1 LALGTDKPALLGG
14 KPVKTKLF
22 PPWPQYDDKER
33 RALLQVLKSRVW
45 WRTPGTRTLEFE
57 RKFAAYH
64 QAKHGIAVTN
74 GTAALEVVLAAL
86 GVGPGDEVIVPDFT
100 FIATASAV
108 LAAGALPVLV
118 DVAPDTYCLDPN
130 LVEDKITDRTK
141 AIIAV
146 HMGGHPADLD
156 RLSEIARGHGV
167 RLVEDSAHAHGAEWK
182 GRKIGAIG
190 DIGTFSFQASKLM
203 TAGEGGIIVTND
215 DELGRR
221 ARSVH
226 DCGRM
231 PGEWFYCH
239 FIYGSNYRLSE
250 WQGAIL
256 TQQLSRLDRQAAV
269 RTRNAA
275 YLDRGLPEISGII
288 PQKQDSR
295 CTRNGH
301 YAYIF
306 HYDSSAFA
314 DLPIKRFIEAL
325 EAEGIPTQASY
336 PPIHELDLFKSGE
349 YLKRLPKEQRD
360 IGKQILKENFP
371 NTRRA
376 AWETVWLPH
385 PVLLGT
391 REDTAKVPEAVRKIQ
406 RHAKELL

>member
-1 LALGTDKPALLGG
+1 M
-14 KPVKTKLF
+14 
-22 PPWPQYDDKER
+22 
-33 RALLQVLKSRVW
+33 QVLKSRVW

-57 RKFAAYH
+57 RKFASYH

-86 GVGPGDEVIVPDFT
+86 GVGPSDEVIVPDFT

-118 DVAPDTYCLDPN
+118 DVTPDTYCLDPT
-130 LVEDKITDRTK
+130 LVEERITDRTK

-146 HMGGHPADLD
+146 HMGGHPADMD
-156 RLSEIARGHGV
+156 RLPGIARRHGIH
-167 RLVEDSAHAHGAEWK
+167 LVEDSAHAHGSEWK

-190 DIGTFSFQASKLM
+190 DIGTFSFQASKLI
-203 TAGEGGIIVTND
+203 TAGEGGIIITND
-215 DELGRR
+215 DELERR

-231 PGEWFYCH
+231 PGEWFYSH

-256 TQQLSRLDRQAAV
+256 TQQLSRLDKQATI
-269 RTRNAA
+269 RTKNAA
-275 YLDRGLPEISGII
+275 YLDGVLPEIGGIS
-288 PQKQDSR
+288 PQKHDPR

-306 HYDSSAFA
+306 HYENSAFA
-314 DLPIKRFIEAL
+314 YLPIKRFIEAL

-349 YLKRLPKEQRD
+349 YLNRLPQEQRD
-360 IGKQILKENFP
+360 AGKRILKGDFL

-391 REDTAKVPEAVRKIQ
+391 RDDTARVPEAIRKIQ
-406 RHAKELL
+406 KHAKELL

>member
-1 LALGTDKPALLGG
+1 VLSTDKLALLGG
-14 KPVKTKLF
+14 KRTKTKPF
-22 PPWPQYDDKER
+22 PAWPQYDEKER
-33 RALLQVLKSRVW
+33 RALMEVLKSRIW
-45 WRTPGTRTLEFE
+45 WRTPGTQTLEFE

-74 GTAALEVVLAAL
+74 GTAALEVTLAAI
-86 GVGPGDEVIVPDFT
+86 GVGSGHEVIVPDFT

-118 DVAPDTYCLDPN
+118 DVTPDTYCLDPS
-130 LVEDKITDRTK
+130 LVEEKITARTK
-141 AIIAV
+141 AMIAV

-156 RLSEIARGHGV
+156 RLSEIARRHRI
-167 RLVEDSAHAHGAEWK
+167 RLVEDSAHAHGSEWK
-182 GRKIGAIG
+182 GRKVGAIG
-190 DIGTFSFQASKLM
+190 DIGTFSFQASKLI
-203 TAGEGGIIVTND
+203 TAGEGGIIITSD
-215 DELGRR
+215 DELERR

-231 PGEWFYCH
+231 PGEWFYSH

-256 TQQLSRLDRQAAV
+256 TQQLSRLDKQAAI
-269 RTRNAA
+269 RAKNAT
-275 YLDRGLPEISGII
+275 YLDSILPEIDGIT
-288 PQKQDSR
+288 PQRHDER

-306 HYDSSAFA
+306 HYESSAFA
-314 DLPIKRFIEAL
+314 DLPIKRFIAAL

-336 PPIHELDLFKSGE
+336 PPVHELDLFRSGE
-349 YLKRLPKEQRD
+349 FLNRLPQEQRD
-360 IGKQILKENFP
+360 AGKQILKGDFP
-371 NTRRA
+371 NTSRA

-385 PVLLGT
+385 PAVLGS
-391 REDTAKVPEAVRKIQ
+391 RQDTARIPEAIRKIQ
-406 RHAKELL
+406 RHARDLL

>member
-1 LALGTDKPALLGG
+1 MLGTDKPALLGG
-14 KPVKTKLF
+14 KRTKARQF
-22 PPWPQYDDKER
+22 PPWPQYDEKER
-33 RALLQVLKSRVW
+33 RALMQVLESRVW

-57 RKFAAYH
+57 RKFASYH

-86 GVGPGDEVIVPDFT
+86 GVGPSDEVIVPDFT

-118 DVAPDTYCLDPN
+118 DVTPDTYCLDPT
-130 LVEDKITDRTK
+130 LVEERITDRTK
-141 AIIAV
+141 TIIAV
-146 HMGGHPADLD
+146 HMGGHPADMD
-156 RLSEIARGHGV
+156 RLPEITRRHGI
-167 RLVEDSAHAHGAEWK
+167 RLVEDSAHAHGSEWK

-190 DIGTFSFQASKLM
+190 DIGTFSFQASKLI
-203 TAGEGGIIVTND
+203 TAGEGGIIITND
-215 DELGRR
+215 DGLERR

-231 PGEWFYCH
+231 PGEWFYSH

-256 TQQLSRLDRQAAV
+256 TQQLSRLDKQATIRAK
-269 RTRNAA
+269 NAA
-275 YLDRGLPEISGII
+275 YLDGVLPEIEGIS
-288 PQKQDSR
+288 PQKHDPR

-306 HYDSSAFA
+306 HYESSTFA

-349 YLKRLPKEQRD
+349 YLNRLPQEQRD
-360 IGKQILKENFP
+360 AGKRILKGDFP

-391 REDTAKVPEAVRKIQ
+391 RDDTARVPEAIRKIQ
-406 RHAKELL
+406 KHAKELL

>member
-1 LALGTDKPALLGG
+1 M
-14 KPVKTKLF
+14 
-22 PPWPQYDDKER
+22 
-33 RALLQVLKSRVW
+33 QVLKSRVW

-57 RKFAAYH
+57 RKFASYH

-86 GVGPGDEVIVPDFT
+86 GVGPSDEVIVPDFT

-118 DVAPDTYCLDPN
+118 DVTPDTYCLDPT
-130 LVEDKITDRTK
+130 LVEERITDRTK

-146 HMGGHPADLD
+146 HMGGLPADLD
-156 RLSEIARGHGV
+156 RLPQIARRQGI
-167 RLVEDSAHAHGAEWK
+167 RLVEDSAHAHGSEWK

-190 DIGTFSFQASKLM
+190 DIGTFSFQASKLI
-203 TAGEGGIIVTND
+203 TAGEGGIIITND
-215 DELGRR
+215 DELERR

-231 PGEWFYCH
+231 PGEWFYSH

-256 TQQLSRLDRQAAV
+256 TQQLSRLDKQATI
-269 RTRNAA
+269 RTKNAA
-275 YLDRGLPEISGII
+275 YLDRVLPEIEGIT
-288 PQKQDSR
+288 PQKHDPR

-306 HYDSSAFA
+306 HYESSTFA

-349 YLKRLPKEQRD
+349 YLNRLPQEQRD
-360 IGKQILKENFP
+360 AGKRILKGDFP

-385 PVLLGT
+385 PALLGT
-391 REDTAKVPEAVRKIQ
+391 RDDTARVPEAIRKIQ
-406 RHAKELL
+406 KHAKELL

>member
-1 LALGTDKPALLGG
+1 MLGTDKPALLGG
-14 KPVKTKLF
+14 KRTKAKPF
-22 PPWPQYDDKER
+22 PPWPQYDEKER
-33 RALLQVLKSRVW
+33 RALMQVLKSRVW

-57 RKFAAYH
+57 RKFASYH

-86 GVGPGDEVIVPDFT
+86 GVGPSDEVIVPDFT

-118 DVAPDTYCLDPN
+118 DVTPDTYCLDPT
-130 LVEDKITDRTK
+130 LVEERITDRTK

-146 HMGGHPADLD
+146 HMGGHPADMD
-156 RLSEIARGHGV
+156 RLPEIARRHGI
-167 RLVEDSAHAHGAEWK
+167 RLVEDSAHAHGSEWK

-190 DIGTFSFQASKLM
+190 DIGTFSFQASKLI
-203 TAGEGGIIVTND
+203 TAGEGGIIITND
-215 DELGRR
+215 DDLERR

-231 PGEWFYCH
+231 PGEWFYSH

-256 TQQLSRLDRQAAV
+256 TQQLSRLDKQATI
-269 RTRNAA
+269 RTKNAA
-275 YLDRGLPEISGII
+275 YLDGVLPEIEGIS
-288 PQKQDSR
+288 PQKHDPR

-306 HYDSSAFA
+306 HYESSTFA

-349 YLKRLPKEQRD
+349 YLNRLPQEQRD
-360 IGKQILKENFP
+360 DGKRILKGDFP

-391 REDTAKVPEAVRKIQ
+391 RDDTARVPEAIRKIQ
-406 RHAKELL
+406 KHAKQLL

>member
-1 LALGTDKPALLGG
+1 M
-14 KPVKTKLF
+14 
-22 PPWPQYDDKER
+22 
-33 RALLQVLKSRVW
+33 QVLKSRVW
-45 WRTPGTRTLEFE
+45 WRTPGTRTLGFE
-57 RKFAAYH
+57 RKFASYH

-86 GVGPGDEVIVPDFT
+86 GVGPSDEVIVPDFT

-118 DVAPDTYCLDPN
+118 DVTPDTYCLDPT
-130 LVEDKITDRTK
+130 LVEERITDRTK
-141 AIIAV
+141 AIITV

-156 RLSEIARGHGV
+156 RLPEIARRHGIH
-167 RLVEDSAHAHGAEWK
+167 LVEDSAHAHGSEWK

-190 DIGTFSFQASKLM
+190 DIGTFSFQASKLI
-203 TAGEGGIIVTND
+203 TAGEGGIIITND
-215 DELGRR
+215 DELERR

-231 PGEWFYCH
+231 PGEWFYSH

-256 TQQLSRLDRQAAV
+256 TQQLSRLDKQATI
-269 RTRNAA
+269 RTKNAA
-275 YLDRGLPEISGII
+275 YLDGVLPEIEGIS
-288 PQKQDSR
+288 PQKHDPR

-306 HYDSSAFA
+306 HYESSTFA

-349 YLKRLPKEQRD
+349 YLNRLSQEQRD
-360 IGKQILKENFP
+360 AGKRILKGDFP

-391 REDTAKVPEAVRKIQ
+391 RDDTARVPEAIRKIQ
-406 RHAKELL
+406 KHAKELL

>member
-1 LALGTDKPALLGG
+1 M
-14 KPVKTKLF
+14 
-22 PPWPQYDDKER
+22 
-33 RALLQVLKSRVW
+33 QVLESRVW

-57 RKFAAYH
+57 RKFASYH

-86 GVGPGDEVIVPDFT
+86 GVGPSDEVIVPDFT

-118 DVAPDTYCLDPN
+118 DVTPDTYCLDPT
-130 LVEDKITDRTK
+130 LVEERITDRTK
-141 AIIAV
+141 TIIAV
-146 HMGGHPADLD
+146 HMGGHPADMD
-156 RLSEIARGHGV
+156 RLPEITRRHGI
-167 RLVEDSAHAHGAEWK
+167 RLVEDSAHAHGSEWK

-190 DIGTFSFQASKLM
+190 DIGTFSFQASKLI
-203 TAGEGGIIVTND
+203 TAGEGGIIITND
-215 DELGRR
+215 DGLERR

-231 PGEWFYCH
+231 PGEWFYSH

-256 TQQLSRLDRQAAV
+256 TQQLSRLDKQATIRAK
-269 RTRNAA
+269 NAA
-275 YLDRGLPEISGII
+275 YLDGVLPEIEGIS
-288 PQKQDSR
+288 PQKHDPR

-306 HYDSSAFA
+306 HYESSTFA

-349 YLKRLPKEQRD
+349 YLNRLPQEQRD
-360 IGKQILKENFP
+360 AGKRILKGDFP

-391 REDTAKVPEAVRKIQ
+391 RDDTARVPEAIRKIQ
-406 RHAKELL
+406 KHAKELL

>member
-1 LALGTDKPALLGG
+1 MLGTDKPALLGG
-14 KPVKTKLF
+14 KRTKARPF
-22 PPWPQYDDKER
+22 PPWPQYDEKER
-33 RALLQVLKSRVW
+33 RALMQVLESRVW

-57 RKFAAYH
+57 RKFASYH

-86 GVGPGDEVIVPDFT
+86 GVGPSDEVIVPDFT

-118 DVAPDTYCLDPN
+118 DATPDTYCLDPT
-130 LVEDKITDRTK
+130 LVEERITDRTK

-146 HMGGHPADLD
+146 HMGGHSADLD
-156 RLSEIARGHGV
+156 RLPEIARRHGI
-167 RLVEDSAHAHGAEWK
+167 RLVEDSAHAHGSEWK

-190 DIGTFSFQASKLM
+190 DIGTFSFQASKLI
-203 TAGEGGIIVTND
+203 TAGEGGIIITND
-215 DELGRR
+215 DELERR

-231 PGEWFYCH
+231 PGEWFYSH

-256 TQQLSRLDRQAAV
+256 TQQLSRLDKQATI
-269 RTRNAA
+269 RTKNAA
-275 YLDRGLPEISGII
+275 YLDGVLPEIEGIS
-288 PQKQDSR
+288 PQKHDPR

-306 HYDSSAFA
+306 HYESSTFA

-349 YLKRLPKEQRD
+349 YLNRLPQEQRD
-360 IGKQILKENFP
+360 VGKRIVKGDFP

-391 REDTAKVPEAVRKIQ
+391 RDDTARVPEAIRKIQ
-406 RHAKELL
+406 KHAKELL

>member
-1 LALGTDKPALLGG
+1 MGTDKPALLGG
-14 KPVKTKLF
+14 KRTKAKPF
-22 PPWPQYDDKER
+22 PPWPQYDEKER
-33 RALLQVLKSRVW
+33 RALMQVLKSRVW

-57 RKFAAYH
+57 RKFASYH

-86 GVGPGDEVIVPDFT
+86 GVGPSDEVIVPDFT

-118 DVAPDTYCLDPN
+118 DVTPDTYCLDPT
-130 LVEDKITDRTK
+130 LVEERITDRTK

-146 HMGGHPADLD
+146 HMGGHPADMD
-156 RLSEIARGHGV
+156 RLPEIARRHGI
-167 RLVEDSAHAHGAEWK
+167 RLVEDSAHAHGSEWK

-190 DIGTFSFQASKLM
+190 DIGTFSFQASKLI
-203 TAGEGGIIVTND
+203 TAGEGGIIITND
-215 DELGRR
+215 DELERQ

-231 PGEWFYCH
+231 PGEWFYSH

-256 TQQLSRLDRQAAV
+256 TQQLSRLDKQATI
-269 RTRNAA
+269 RTKNAA
-275 YLDRGLPEISGII
+275 YLDDVLPEIEGIS
-288 PQKQDSR
+288 PQKHDPR

-306 HYDSSAFA
+306 HYESSTFA

-349 YLKRLPKEQRD
+349 YLNRLPQEQRD
-360 IGKQILKENFP
+360 AGKRILKGDFP

-391 REDTAKVPEAVRKIQ
+391 RDDTARVPEAIRKIQ
-406 RHAKELL
+406 KHAKELL

>member
-1 LALGTDKPALLGG
+1 MLGTDKPALLGG
-14 KPVKTKLF
+14 KRTKAKPF
-22 PPWPQYDDKER
+22 PPWPQYDEKER
-33 RALLQVLKSRVW
+33 RALMQVLKSRVW

-57 RKFAAYH
+57 RKFASYH

-74 GTAALEVVLAAL
+74 GTAALEVVLATL
-86 GVGPGDEVIVPDFT
+86 GVGPSDEVIVPDFT

-118 DVAPDTYCLDPN
+118 DVTPDTYCLDPT
-130 LVEDKITDRTK
+130 LVEERITDRTK

-146 HMGGHPADLD
+146 HMGGHPADMD
-156 RLSEIARGHGV
+156 RLPEIARRHGI
-167 RLVEDSAHAHGAEWK
+167 RLVEDSAHAHGSEWK

-190 DIGTFSFQASKLM
+190 DIGTFSFQASKLI
-203 TAGEGGIIVTND
+203 TAGEGGIIITND
-215 DELGRR
+215 DELERR

-231 PGEWFYCH
+231 PGEWFYSH

-256 TQQLSRLDRQAAV
+256 TQQLARLDKQATI
-269 RTRNAA
+269 RTKNAA
-275 YLDRGLPEISGII
+275 YLDGVLPEIEGIS
-288 PQKQDSR
+288 PQKHDPR

-306 HYDSSAFA
+306 HYESSTFA

-349 YLKRLPKEQRD
+349 YLNRLPQEQRD
-360 IGKQILKENFP
+360 AGKRILKGDFP

-391 REDTAKVPEAVRKIQ
+391 RDDTARVPEAIRKIQ
-406 RHAKELL
+406 KHAKELR

>member
-1 LALGTDKPALLGG
+1 VLGTDKPALLGG
-14 KPVKTKLF
+14 KRTKAKPF
-22 PPWPQYDDKER
+22 PPWPQYDEKER
-33 RALLQVLKSRVW
+33 RALMQVLKSRVW

-57 RKFAAYH
+57 RKFASYH

-86 GVGPGDEVIVPDFT
+86 GVGPSDEVIVPDFT

-118 DVAPDTYCLDPN
+118 DVTPDTYCLDPT
-130 LVEDKITDRTK
+130 LVEERITDRTK

-156 RLSEIARGHGV
+156 RLPEIARRHGI
-167 RLVEDSAHAHGAEWK
+167 RLVEDSAHAHGSEWK

-190 DIGTFSFQASKLM
+190 DIGTFSFQASKLI
-203 TAGEGGIIVTND
+203 TAGEGGIIITND
-215 DELGRR
+215 DDLERR

-231 PGEWFYCH
+231 PGEWFYSH

-256 TQQLSRLDRQAAV
+256 TQQLSRLDKQATI
-269 RTRNAA
+269 RTKNAA
-275 YLDRGLPEISGII
+275 YLDGVLPEIEGIS
-288 PQKQDSR
+288 PQKHDPR

-306 HYDSSAFA
+306 HYESSTFA

-349 YLKRLPKEQRD
+349 YLNRLPQEQRD
-360 IGKQILKENFP
+360 DGKRILKGDFP

-391 REDTAKVPEAVRKIQ
+391 RDDTARVPEAIRKIQ
-406 RHAKELL
+406 KHAKQLL

>member
-1 LALGTDKPALLGG
+1 MLGTDKPALLGG
-14 KPVKTKLF
+14 KRTKARPF
-22 PPWPQYDDKER
+22 PPWPQYDEKER
-33 RALLQVLKSRVW
+33 RALMQVLKSRVW

-57 RKFAAYH
+57 RKFASYH

-86 GVGPGDEVIVPDFT
+86 GVGPSDEVIVPDFT

-118 DVAPDTYCLDPN
+118 DVTPDMYCLDPT
-130 LVEDKITDRTK
+130 LVEERITDRTK
-141 AIIAV
+141 AIVAV
-146 HMGGHPADLD
+146 HMGGHPADMD
-156 RLSEIARGHGV
+156 RLPEIARRHGI
-167 RLVEDSAHAHGAEWK
+167 RLVEDSAHAHGSEWK

-190 DIGTFSFQASKLM
+190 DIGTFSFQASKLI
-203 TAGEGGIIVTND
+203 TAGEGGIIITND
-215 DELGRR
+215 DERERR

-231 PGEWFYCH
+231 PGEWFYSH

-256 TQQLSRLDRQAAV
+256 TQQLSRLDKQATI
-269 RTRNAA
+269 RTKNAA
-275 YLDRGLPEISGII
+275 YLDGVLPEIEGIS
-288 PQKQDSR
+288 PQKHDPR

-306 HYDSSAFA
+306 HYESSTFA

-349 YLKRLPKEQRD
+349 YLNRLPQEHRD
-360 IGKQILKENFP
+360 AGKRILKGDFA

-391 REDTAKVPEAVRKIQ
+391 RDDTARVPEAIRKIQ
-406 RHAKELL
+406 KHAKELL

>member
-1 LALGTDKPALLGG
+1 M
-14 KPVKTKLF
+14 
-22 PPWPQYDDKER
+22 
-33 RALLQVLKSRVW
+33 QVLKSRVW

-57 RKFAAYH
+57 RKFASYH

-86 GVGPGDEVIVPDFT
+86 GVGPSDEVIVPDFT

-118 DVAPDTYCLDPN
+118 DVTPDTYCLDPT
-130 LVEDKITDRTK
+130 LVEERITDRTK

-146 HMGGHPADLD
+146 HMGGHPADMD
-156 RLSEIARGHGV
+156 RLPEIARRHGI
-167 RLVEDSAHAHGAEWK
+167 RLVEDSAHAHGSEWK

-190 DIGTFSFQASKLM
+190 DIGTFSFQASKLI
-203 TAGEGGIIVTND
+203 TAGEGGIIITND
-215 DELGRR
+215 DELERR

-231 PGEWFYCH
+231 PGEWFYSH

-256 TQQLSRLDRQAAV
+256 TQQLSRLDKQATIRAK
-269 RTRNAA
+269 NAA
-275 YLDRGLPEISGII
+275 YLDGVLPEIEGIS
-288 PQKQDSR
+288 PQKHDPR

-306 HYDSSAFA
+306 HYESSTFA

-349 YLKRLPKEQRD
+349 YLNRLPQEQRD
-360 IGKQILKENFP
+360 VGKRIVKGDFP

-391 REDTAKVPEAVRKIQ
+391 RDDTARVPEAIRKIQ
-406 RHAKELL
+406 KHAKELL

>member
-1 LALGTDKPALLGG
+1 VLGTDKPALLGG
-14 KPVKTKLF
+14 KRTKARPF
-22 PPWPQYDDKER
+22 PPWPQYDEKER
-33 RALLQVLKSRVW
+33 RALMQVLESRVW

-57 RKFAAYH
+57 RKFASYH

-86 GVGPGDEVIVPDFT
+86 GVGPSDEVIVPDFT

-118 DVAPDTYCLDPN
+118 DATPDTYCLDPT
-130 LVEDKITDRTK
+130 LVEERITDRTK

-146 HMGGHPADLD
+146 HMGGHSADLD
-156 RLSEIARGHGV
+156 RLPEIARRHGI
-167 RLVEDSAHAHGAEWK
+167 RLVEDSAHAHGSEWK

-190 DIGTFSFQASKLM
+190 DIGTFSFQASKLI
-203 TAGEGGIIVTND
+203 TAGEGGIIITND
-215 DELGRR
+215 DELERR

-231 PGEWFYCH
+231 PGEWFYSH

-256 TQQLSRLDRQAAV
+256 TQQLSRLDKQATIRAK
-269 RTRNAA
+269 NAA
-275 YLDRGLPEISGII
+275 YLDGVLPEIEGIS
-288 PQKQDSR
+288 PQKHDPR

-306 HYDSSAFA
+306 HYESSTFA

-349 YLKRLPKEQRD
+349 YLNRLPQEQRD
-360 IGKQILKENFP
+360 VGKRIVKGDFP

-391 REDTAKVPEAVRKIQ
+391 RDDTARVPEAIRKIQ
-406 RHAKELL
+406 KHAKELL

>member
-1 LALGTDKPALLGG
+1 M
-14 KPVKTKLF
+14 
-22 PPWPQYDDKER
+22 
-33 RALLQVLKSRVW
+33 
-45 WRTPGTRTLEFE
+45 EFE

-64 QAKHGIAVTN
+64 KARHGIAVTN
-74 GTAALEVVLAAL
+74 GTAALEVTLAAL
-86 GVGPGDEVIVPDFT
+86 DIDPGDEVIVPDFT

-108 LAAGALPVLV
+108 LAAGALPVLA
-118 DVAPDTYCLDPN
+118 DVTSDTYCLDPN
-130 LVEDKITDRTK
+130 LVEEKITDRTR
-141 AIIAV
+141 AIITV

-156 RLSEIARGHGV
+156 SLTEIARRHGI
-167 RLVEDSAHAHGAEWK
+167 RLVEDSAHAHGTEWK

-203 TAGEGGIIVTND
+203 TAGEGGIIITND
-215 DELGRR
+215 DELERR
-221 ARSVH
+221 TRSVH

-231 PGEWFYCH
+231 PGEWFYSH

-256 TQQLSRLDRQAAV
+256 TQQLSRLDKQATV
-269 RTRNAA
+269 RTKNAD
-275 YLDRGLPEISGII
+275 YLDRTLPGIEGI
-288 PQKQDSR
+288 TPQKHDPR

-306 HYDSSAFA
+306 HYESSAFA
-314 DLPIKRFIEAL
+314 GLPIKKFVEAL

-336 PPIHELDLFKSGE
+336 PPIHELDLFKTGE
-349 YLKRLPKEQRD
+349 YLRRLPQERREA
-360 IGKQILKENFP
+360 GKAILKAKFP
-371 NTRRA
+371 NTIRA

-391 REDTAKVPEAVRKIQ
+391 REDTTKIVEAIRKIQ
-406 RHAKELL
+406 THAKDLP

>member
-1 LALGTDKPALLGG
+1 M
-14 KPVKTKLF
+14 
-22 PPWPQYDDKER
+22 
-33 RALLQVLKSRVW
+33 QVLKSRVW

-57 RKFAAYH
+57 RKFASYH

-86 GVGPGDEVIVPDFT
+86 GVGPSDEVIVPDFT

-118 DVAPDTYCLDPN
+118 DVTPDTYCLDPT
-130 LVEDKITDRTK
+130 LVEERITDRTK

-146 HMGGHPADLD
+146 HMGGLPADLD
-156 RLSEIARGHGV
+156 RLPQIARRQGI
-167 RLVEDSAHAHGAEWK
+167 RLVEDSAHAHGSEWK

-190 DIGTFSFQASKLM
+190 DIGTFSFQASKLI
-203 TAGEGGIIVTND
+203 TAGEGGIIITND
-215 DELGRR
+215 DELERR

-231 PGEWFYCH
+231 PGEWFYSH

-256 TQQLSRLDRQAAV
+256 TQQLSRLDKQATI
-269 RTRNAA
+269 RTKNAA
-275 YLDRGLPEISGII
+275 YLDRVLPEIEGIT
-288 PQKQDSR
+288 PQKHDPR

-306 HYDSSAFA
+306 HYESSTFA

-349 YLKRLPKEQRD
+349 YLNRLPQEQRD
-360 IGKQILKENFP
+360 AGKRILKGNFP

-391 REDTAKVPEAVRKIQ
+391 RDDTARVPEAIRKIQ
-406 RHAKELL
+406 KHAKELL

>member
-1 LALGTDKPALLGG
+1 MLGTDKPALLGG
-14 KPVKTKLF
+14 KRTKAKPF
-22 PPWPQYDDKER
+22 PPWPQYDEKER
-33 RALLQVLKSRVW
+33 RALMQVLKSRVW

-57 RKFAAYH
+57 RKFASYH

-86 GVGPGDEVIVPDFT
+86 GVGPSDEVIVPDFT

-118 DVAPDTYCLDPN
+118 DVTPDTYCLDPT
-130 LVEDKITDRTK
+130 LVEERITDRTK

-146 HMGGHPADLD
+146 HMGGLPADLD
-156 RLSEIARGHGV
+156 RLPQIARRQGI
-167 RLVEDSAHAHGAEWK
+167 RLVEDSAHAHGSEWK

-190 DIGTFSFQASKLM
+190 DIGTFSFQASKLI
-203 TAGEGGIIVTND
+203 TAGEGGIIITND
-215 DELGRR
+215 DELERR

-231 PGEWFYCH
+231 PGEWFYSH

-256 TQQLSRLDRQAAV
+256 TQQLSRLDKQATI
-269 RTRNAA
+269 RTKNAA
-275 YLDRGLPEISGII
+275 YLDRVLPEIEGIT
-288 PQKQDSR
+288 PQKHDPR

-306 HYDSSAFA
+306 HYESSTFA

-349 YLKRLPKEQRD
+349 YLNRLPQEQRD
-360 IGKQILKENFP
+360 AGKRILKGDFP

-385 PVLLGT
+385 PALLGT
-391 REDTAKVPEAVRKIQ
+391 RDDTARVPEAIRKIQ
-406 RHAKELL
+406 KHAKELL

>member
-1 LALGTDKPALLGG
+1 MGTDKPALLGG
-14 KPVKTKLF
+14 KRTKAKPF
-22 PPWPQYDDKER
+22 PPWPQYDEKER
-33 RALLQVLKSRVW
+33 RALMQVLKSRVW

-57 RKFAAYH
+57 RKFASYH

-86 GVGPGDEVIVPDFT
+86 GVGPSDEVIVPDFT

-118 DVAPDTYCLDPN
+118 DVTPDTYCLDPT
-130 LVEDKITDRTK
+130 LVEERITDRTK

-146 HMGGHPADLD
+146 HMGGHPADMD
-156 RLSEIARGHGV
+156 RLPEIARRHGI
-167 RLVEDSAHAHGAEWK
+167 RLVEDSAHAHGSEWK

-190 DIGTFSFQASKLM
+190 DIGTFSFQASKLI
-203 TAGEGGIIVTND
+203 TAGEGGIIITND
-215 DELGRR
+215 DELERR

-231 PGEWFYCH
+231 PGEWFYSH

-256 TQQLSRLDRQAAV
+256 TQQLSRLDKQATI
-269 RTRNAA
+269 RTKNAA
-275 YLDRGLPEISGII
+275 YLDGVLPEIEGIS
-288 PQKQDSR
+288 PQKHDPR

-306 HYDSSAFA
+306 HYESSTFA

-349 YLKRLPKEQRD
+349 YLNRLPQEQRD
-360 IGKQILKENFP
+360 AGKRILKGDFP

-391 REDTAKVPEAVRKIQ
+391 RDDTARVPEAIRKIQ
-406 RHAKELL
+406 KHAKELR

>member
-1 LALGTDKPALLGG
+1 M
-14 KPVKTKLF
+14 
-22 PPWPQYDDKER
+22 
-33 RALLQVLKSRVW
+33 QVLESRVW

-57 RKFAAYH
+57 RKFASYH

-86 GVGPGDEVIVPDFT
+86 GVGPSDEVIVPDFT

-118 DVAPDTYCLDPN
+118 DATPDTYCLDPT
-130 LVEDKITDRTK
+130 LVEERITDRTK

-146 HMGGHPADLD
+146 HMGGHSADLD
-156 RLSEIARGHGV
+156 RLPEIARRHGI
-167 RLVEDSAHAHGAEWK
+167 RLVEDSAHAHGSEWK

-190 DIGTFSFQASKLM
+190 DIGTFSFQASKLI
-203 TAGEGGIIVTND
+203 TAGEGGIIITND
-215 DELGRR
+215 DELERR

-231 PGEWFYCH
+231 PGEWFYSH

-256 TQQLSRLDRQAAV
+256 TQQLSRLDKQATI
-269 RTRNAA
+269 RTKNAA
-275 YLDRGLPEISGII
+275 YLDGVLPEIEGIS
-288 PQKQDSR
+288 PQKHDPR

-306 HYDSSAFA
+306 HYESSTFA

-349 YLKRLPKEQRD
+349 YLNRLPQEQRD
-360 IGKQILKENFP
+360 VGKRIVKGDFP

-391 REDTAKVPEAVRKIQ
+391 RDDTARVPEAIRKIQ
-406 RHAKELL
+406 KHAKELL

>member
-1 LALGTDKPALLGG
+1 VLGTDKPALLGG
-14 KPVKTKLF
+14 KRTKARPF
-22 PPWPQYDDKER
+22 PPWPQYDEKER
-33 RALLQVLKSRVW
+33 RALMQVLESRVW

-57 RKFAAYH
+57 RKFASYH

-86 GVGPGDEVIVPDFT
+86 GVGPSDEVIVPDFT

-118 DVAPDTYCLDPN
+118 DATPDTYCLDPT
-130 LVEDKITDRTK
+130 LVEERITDRTK

-146 HMGGHPADLD
+146 HMGGHSADLD
-156 RLSEIARGHGV
+156 RLPEIARRHGI
-167 RLVEDSAHAHGAEWK
+167 RLVEDSAHAHGSEWK

-190 DIGTFSFQASKLM
+190 DIGTFSFQASKLI
-203 TAGEGGIIVTND
+203 TAGEGGIIITND
-215 DELGRR
+215 DELERR

-231 PGEWFYCH
+231 PGEWFYSH

-256 TQQLSRLDRQAAV
+256 TQQLSRLDKQATI
-269 RTRNAA
+269 RTKNAA
-275 YLDRGLPEISGII
+275 YLDGVLPEIEGIS
-288 PQKQDSR
+288 PQKHDPR

-306 HYDSSAFA
+306 HYESSTFA

-349 YLKRLPKEQRD
+349 YLNRLPQEQRD
-360 IGKQILKENFP
+360 VGKRIVKGDFP

-391 REDTAKVPEAVRKIQ
+391 RDDTARVPEAIRKIQ
-406 RHAKELL
+406 KHAKELL

>member
-1 LALGTDKPALLGG
+1 M
-14 KPVKTKLF
+14 
-22 PPWPQYDDKER
+22 
-33 RALLQVLKSRVW
+33 QVLKSRVW
-45 WRTPGTRTLEFE
+45 WRTPGTRTLEYE
-57 RKFAAYH
+57 RKFASYH
-64 QAKHGIAVTN
+64 HAKHGIAVTN

-86 GVGPGDEVIVPDFT
+86 GVGPSDEVIVPDFT

-118 DVAPDTYCLDPN
+118 DVTPDTYCLDPT
-130 LVEDKITDRTK
+130 LVEKRITDRTK

-146 HMGGHPADLD
+146 HMGGHPADMD
-156 RLSEIARGHGV
+156 RLPGIARRHGI
-167 RLVEDSAHAHGAEWK
+167 RLVEDSAHAHGSEWK

-190 DIGTFSFQASKLM
+190 DIGTFSFQASKLI
-203 TAGEGGIIVTND
+203 TAGEGGIIITND
-215 DELGRR
+215 DGLERR

-231 PGEWFYCH
+231 PGEWFYSH

-256 TQQLSRLDRQAAV
+256 TQQLSRLDKQATI
-269 RTRNAA
+269 RTKNAA
-275 YLDRGLPEISGII
+275 YLDGVLPEIEGIS
-288 PQKQDSR
+288 PQKHDPR

-306 HYDSSAFA
+306 HYESSTFA

-349 YLKRLPKEQRD
+349 YLNRLPQEQRD
-360 IGKQILKENFP
+360 AGKRILKGDFP

-391 REDTAKVPEAVRKIQ
+391 RADTARVPEAIRKIQ
-406 RHAKELL
+406 KHAKELL

>member
-1 LALGTDKPALLGG
+1 M
-14 KPVKTKLF
+14 
-22 PPWPQYDDKER
+22 
-33 RALLQVLKSRVW
+33 QVLKSRVW

-57 RKFAAYH
+57 RKFASYH

-86 GVGPGDEVIVPDFT
+86 GVGPSDEVIVPDFT

-118 DVAPDTYCLDPN
+118 DVTPDTYCLDPT
-130 LVEDKITDRTK
+130 LVEERITDRTK

-146 HMGGHPADLD
+146 HMGGHPADMD
-156 RLSEIARGHGV
+156 RLPGIGRRHGI
-167 RLVEDSAHAHGAEWK
+167 RLVEDSAHAHGSEWK

-190 DIGTFSFQASKLM
+190 DIGTFSFQASKLI
-203 TAGEGGIIVTND
+203 TAGEGGIIITND
-215 DELGRR
+215 DELERR

-231 PGEWFYCH
+231 PGEWFYSH

-256 TQQLSRLDRQAAV
+256 TQQLSRLDKQATIRAK
-269 RTRNAA
+269 NAA
-275 YLDRGLPEISGII
+275 YLDGVLPEIEGIS
-288 PQKQDSR
+288 PQKHDPR

-306 HYDSSAFA
+306 HYESSTFA

-349 YLKRLPKEQRD
+349 YLNRLPQEQRD
-360 IGKQILKENFP
+360 AGKRILKGDFP

-391 REDTAKVPEAVRKIQ
+391 RDDTARVPEAIRKIQ
-406 RHAKELL
+406 KHAKELL

>member
-1 LALGTDKPALLGG
+1 MLGTDKPALLGG
-14 KPVKTKLF
+14 KRTKAKPF
-22 PPWPQYDDKER
+22 PPWPQYDEKER
-33 RALLQVLKSRVW
+33 RALMQVLKSRVW

-57 RKFAAYH
+57 RKFASYH

-86 GVGPGDEVIVPDFT
+86 GVGPSDEVIVPDFT

-118 DVAPDTYCLDPN
+118 DVTPDTYCLDPS
-130 LVEDKITDRTK
+130 LVEERITDRTK

-156 RLSEIARGHGV
+156 RLPEIARRHGI
-167 RLVEDSAHAHGAEWK
+167 RLVEDSAHAHGSEWK

-190 DIGTFSFQASKLM
+190 DIGTFSFQASKLI
-203 TAGEGGIIVTND
+203 TAGEGGIIITND
-215 DELGRR
+215 DELERR

-231 PGEWFYCH
+231 PGEWFYSH

-256 TQQLSRLDRQAAV
+256 TQQLSRLDKQATV
-269 RTRNAA
+269 RTKNAA
-275 YLDRGLPEISGII
+275 YLDRVLPEIEGIS
-288 PQKQDSR
+288 PQKHDPR

-306 HYDSSAFA
+306 HYESSTFA

-349 YLKRLPKEQRD
+349 YLNRIPQEQRD
-360 IGKQILKENFP
+360 DGKRILKGDFP
-371 NTRRA
+371 NTKRA

-391 REDTAKVPEAVRKIQ
+391 RDDTARVPEAIRKIQ
-406 RHAKELL
+406 KHAKELL

>member
-1 LALGTDKPALLGG
+1 M
-14 KPVKTKLF
+14 
-22 PPWPQYDDKER
+22 
-33 RALLQVLKSRVW
+33 QVLKSRVW

-86 GVGPGDEVIVPDFT
+86 GVGPRDEVIVPDFT

-118 DVAPDTYCLDPN
+118 DVTPDTYCLDPD
-130 LVEDKITDRTK
+130 LVEEKITESTK

-156 RLSEIARGHGV
+156 RLSGIARRHGI
-167 RLVEDSAHAHGAEWK
+167 RLVEDSAHAHGSEWK

-190 DIGTFSFQASKLM
+190 DIGTFSFQASKLI
-203 TAGEGGIIVTND
+203 TAGEGGIIITND
-215 DELGRR
+215 DELERR

-231 PGEWFYCH
+231 PGEWFYSH

-256 TQQLSRLDRQAAV
+256 TQQLSRLDKQAAI
-269 RTRNAA
+269 RTKNAT
-275 YLDRGLPEISGII
+275 YLDRVLPEIEGII
-288 PQKQDSR
+288 PQNHDPR

-306 HYDSSAFA
+306 HYESSAFA

-349 YLKRLPKEQRD
+349 YLNRLPQEQRD
-360 IGKQILKENFP
+360 TGKRILKGDFL

-385 PVLLGT
+385 PALLGA
-391 REDTAKVPEAVRKIQ
+391 REDTARVPEAIRKIQ
-406 RHAKELL
+406 KHAKELL

>member
-1 LALGTDKPALLGG
+1 M
-14 KPVKTKLF
+14 
-22 PPWPQYDDKER
+22 
-33 RALLQVLKSRVW
+33 QVLKSRVW
-45 WRTPGTRTLEFE
+45 WRTLGTRTLEFE
-57 RKFAAYH
+57 RKFASYH

-86 GVGPGDEVIVPDFT
+86 GVGPSDEVIVPDFT

-118 DVAPDTYCLDPN
+118 DVTSDTYCLDPT
-130 LVEDKITDRTK
+130 LVEERITDRTK

-156 RLSEIARGHGV
+156 RLPGIARRHGI
-167 RLVEDSAHAHGAEWK
+167 RLVEDSAHAHGSEWK

-190 DIGTFSFQASKLM
+190 DIGTFSFQASKLI
-203 TAGEGGIIVTND
+203 TAGEGGIIITND
-215 DELGRR
+215 DELERR

-231 PGEWFYCH
+231 PGEWFYSH

-256 TQQLSRLDRQAAV
+256 TQQLSRLDKQATIRAK
-269 RTRNAA
+269 NAA
-275 YLDRGLPEISGII
+275 YLDGVLPEIEGIS
-288 PQKQDSR
+288 PQKHDPR

-306 HYDSSAFA
+306 HYESSTFA

-349 YLKRLPKEQRD
+349 YLNRLPQEQRD
-360 IGKQILKENFP
+360 AGKWILKGDFP

-391 REDTAKVPEAVRKIQ
+391 RDDTARVPEAIRKIQ
-406 RHAKELL
+406 KHAKELL